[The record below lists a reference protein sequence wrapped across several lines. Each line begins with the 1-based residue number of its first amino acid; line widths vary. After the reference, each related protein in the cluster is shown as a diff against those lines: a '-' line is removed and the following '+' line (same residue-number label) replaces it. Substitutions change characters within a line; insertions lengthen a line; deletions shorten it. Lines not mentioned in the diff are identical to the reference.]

1 MLVNIA
7 SGIVVFTYVLLALGF
22 YIALNQSNV
31 KDPKPLNFLTI
42 IGIALIW
49 PILVGASLLNK
60 LDIDNE

>member
-22 YIALNQSNV
+22 YIALNQSNS
-31 KDPKPLNFLTI
+31 KDPKPVNFLII
-42 IGIALIW
+42 IGIALVW